1 MGEAKLKPGGVILII
16 GFAAAIVGFGFYAH
30 NLQKQQ
36 QNQPQPGPASTPT
49 GGGGNQPVQ
58 NQSQPQGGGEGGE
71 SPLSGTTESKFEEV
85 GKQGPPQ
92 LQARQGSYSWNKD
105 DPTVVFPINIWAGWG
120 PIIAANDGFAAG
132 SPNSVFKKYGFKLEL
147 RLIDDPV
154 KAAEAYAAGQA
165 HTMWGTLDMI
175 ALFAPQLKK
184 AGLTPKVFQQ
194 VDWSQGGDGVVAR
207 APVRTVKDLAGK
219 TVALCQNSPSHY
231 YLLRLLQDQGIPY
244 SDVKFRFTSTAFGAS
259 ALFAQDRTVQAC
271 VSWAPDI
278 YTLTDPE
285 KNPGAKTKL
294 ISTTADAAN
303 LIADVWAVRPDF
315 ARDHPE
321 IIEGLI
327 KGIFEGVDMLRK
339 DPDRT
344 AALMAQGYGFPVE
357 ECKGM
362 LGDALPTGLGENVR
376 FFLSD
381 VNENKANFVGTW
393 NSAIEV
399 YRAWGAFDLEPVPA
413 SEVMDGA
420 LVKKIL
426 DAGEFAHQKEQER
439 AFAPMAIDPSKLEA
453 SADDVLKIPF
463 RMQFKPNQWDLDPKY
478 DESIPETMKKIQEL
492 CQRYAGARIIIE
504 GNVDTS
510 KKNEIRAMGQRQYAI
525 MAQAVQEL
533 SEKRAAAV
541 REALLKAL
549 PKDDPNRFV
558 SFGNGWD
565 NPIDLLD
572 QTKNRRVDVRVVK
585 VE

>member
-16 GFAAAIVGFGFYAH
+16 GFAAAIVGIGFYAH
-30 NLQKQQ
+30 QQ
-36 QNQPQPGPASTPT
+36 QKAAQQAAQNPPPTKT
-49 GGGGNQPVQ
+49 GGETPAQPTPAGGD
-58 NQSQPQGGGEGGE
+58 GGEKLG
-71 SPLSGTTESKFEEV
+71 GTTESKFEEV
-85 GKQGPPQ
+85 GRQGPPKMNVS
-92 LQARQGSYSWNKD
+92 QGKYAWNQS

-132 SPNSVFKKYGFKLEL
+132 SPNSVFKKHGFKLEL

-207 APVRTVKDLAGK
+207 NPVKTVKDLTGK

-231 YLLRLLQDQGIPY
+231 YLLRLLKDQGIAFNE
-244 SDVKFRFTSTAFGAS
+244 VKFRFTSTAFGAS
-259 ALFAQDRTVQAC
+259 ALFAQDRSVNAC

-321 IIEGLI
+321 VIEGLVR
-327 KGIFEGVDMLRK
+327 GILEGVDLMAK

-344 AALMAQGYGFPVE
+344 AALMAQGYGFGVE

-362 LGDALPTGLGENVR
+362 LHDALPTGLGENVR
-376 FFLSD
+376 FFLED
-381 VNENKANFVGTW
+381 VNANPANFVGTW
-393 NSAIEV
+393 NSALEV
-399 YRAWGAFDLEPVPA
+399 YRDWGAFDMEPVPA
-413 SEVMDGA
+413 GEVMDGS
-420 LVKKIL
+420 VIKKIL
-426 DAGEFAHQKEQER
+426 DAGEFSAQKAESR
-439 AFAPMAIDPSKLEA
+439 KFTPMTVDPGRLEA
-453 SADDVLKIPF
+453 SEDDVLKIPF
-463 RMQFKPNQWDLDPKY
+463 RMQFKPNAFDLDAKF
-478 DESIPETMKKIQEL
+478 DATIPETMKKIQEL

-510 KKNEIRAMGQRQYAI
+510 KKNEIRAMGQRQFAI

-533 SEKRAAAV
+533 SEKRAGAV
-541 REALLKAL
+541 REALIKAL
-549 PKDDPNRFV
+549 PGEDPNRFV

-572 QTKNRRVDVRVVK
+572 QSKNRRVDVRVVK